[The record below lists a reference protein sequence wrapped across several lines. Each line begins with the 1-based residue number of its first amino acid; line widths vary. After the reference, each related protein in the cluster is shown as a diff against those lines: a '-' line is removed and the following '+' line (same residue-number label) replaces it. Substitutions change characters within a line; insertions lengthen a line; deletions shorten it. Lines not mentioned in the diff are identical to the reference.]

1 MKNVLFSVFSI
12 FFLAGCSVF
21 GVRSEET
28 PKYEVLV
35 KNENMEIRQ
44 YVPYIVAN
52 TYVEGSFKDSQSKA
66 FRILA
71 GYIFGDNE
79 KASKI
84 SMTAPVV
91 MNPQKA
97 ESEKIAMTAPVTQ
110 APKGEGWEMSF
121 TMPSKFKS
129 IEDLPKPKDSRI
141 SFKVIESKSMAVIS
155 FSGFWSE
162 EKNQK
167 MSEQLKA
174 WLTQQGEYEP
184 TSEPK
189 FAGYDPPWTLPF
201 LRRNEM
207 MIEIK
212 KINKAISF

>member
-1 MKNVLFSVFSI
+1 MKFVILI
-12 FFLAGCSVF
+12 CLIQFLTGCSVF
-21 GVRSEET
+21 GIRSEET
-28 PKYEVLV
+28 PQYEVLV

-44 YVPYIVAN
+44 YSPYIVAS
-52 TYVEGSFKDSQSKA
+52 TYVDGSFEDTQNKS

-79 KASKI
+79 KETKI

-110 APKGEGWEMSF
+110 APQGSGWKMTF
-121 TMPSKFKS
+121 MMPSQYKN
-129 IEDLPKPKDSRI
+129 IEDLPKPKDSRV
-141 SFKVIESKSMAVIS
+141 SFQKIESQLMAVIS

-162 EKNQK
+162 EKNKK
-167 MSEQLKA
+167 MSDQLKI
-174 WLTQQGEYEP
+174 WLAQQPDYEIRSQP
-184 TSEPK
+184 Q

-207 MIEIK
+207 MIEVK
-212 KINKAISF
+212 KR